1 MPGSEAVPVIPS
13 ATPSLR
19 SEHDDLERR
28 IEERIR
34 SLGRRI
40 GWVELS
46 WRILI
51 WLVGVVGFLFVFSAC
66 DQWLFSRGMP
76 DGIRWAAW
84 TVLAGFS
91 AVWLGLVVG
100 PYFLYRIHPLFAAYV
115 LEKAVPGLKHA
126 VMGFLLL
133 RERRRDFEHD
143 PLSRHVFLGLEQKA
157 ATVESVPLDAVVDRG
172 LVVRWAAILAGVIA
186 VFCLYIIF
194 SPKNVLVSTARVLI
208 PWADIAPA
216 TRARIEDV
224 SPGNAEITVGDR
236 VVVTATVFGLR
247 NGEAP
252 RLRFSTADGQFADQV
267 IPLQPSDGDALR
279 FSAELFPAIPCET
292 TYRIEAA
299 DAETKNFR
307 IRVLPAVRVEL
318 QSVELD
324 YPSYTRL
331 EKKTLAGMGDITAIE
346 GTRVTVVAQSS
357 VPLSAAEIDLDD
369 GRMRVPMQL
378 SGDVWQG
385 RFTLKMSK
393 KEPHVGEFTAYRLRG
408 QDADGR
414 VNPDPVRFSIVT
426 IPDRPPW
433 AEYQDPPPDGS
444 VIPVNA
450 ATALRAKAQDPDFGL
465 SRLTLYIEKDGR
477 SIHSSVL
484 WESPPSGP
492 GTTDTVTGTFE
503 LRPDELKLKPGDTIF
518 CRLEAVDNREP
529 VANRAESRRLE
540 LVIGEPAPP
549 DQTKSQNP
557 DSNGTSSGTENPSE
571 RTDPSPSETPPQ
583 NVTEA
588 LAGDANPDAN
598 ASAMKDHGE
607 GPGASN
613 SVRGQPQDQDP
624 SGPSSAED
632 GQPSSSDE
640 RRPNEFP
647 ERDGNPDGNSVGP
660 EGQNAPETQGTQS
673 GSQSAGQP
681 AAGSPSG
688 SGSQPQPQG
697 ESAGGSGAGSDSS
710 GASGAPSGEGDRTGE
725 GTASEPRNGQG
736 GQGRGN
742 PRPGSESNA
751 GQSDSVGPQKS
762 GTPSDTGADQGAAAG
777 EGPAAES
784 SGKGGSTPGTSGR
797 NSGQTNGSRPKD
809 AEHGVNEPGNQVGNA
824 GREAGESATPA
835 DGENN
840 PGEAFE
846 RILNYLREKGQAG
859 TSAGSPPPGAAAP
872 QDSPGVA
879 TGDASAG
886 PEHPDFKP
894 SAGSPGDKD
903 SSHDGQQTFGEPAEG
918 GVGDGSLQPEKGI
931 DAQPAGREKGPASEL
946 PSGTRESPSGSTRQE
961 GEPQS
966 QPETLP
972 QGQDAAVGSSPPV
985 GTAPQGDAPRDG
997 QPAETPPQATRSS
1010 EMPGNPERSSEP
1022 QAAADP
1028 SSRDSSQTQG
1038 ENGGTLSGGGRE
1050 GEGQSSP
1057 QAGFGAPGSQAPAT
1071 QGGEAMRDP
1080 TGPETGG
1087 SSGTSGAAAGNQG
1100 SRQGEADTSGQD
1112 ARTGQAEQRSQRVP
1126 EGVNGQRTP
1135 GSGNPTGGGL
1145 PGQGEPVPPQ
1155 KSSRPD
1161 SADEPIVE
1169 YARRQTDLA
1178 LRYLEEELA
1187 KSTPDPELLERLGW
1201 TREEMERFAQ
1211 RWRELRKLA
1220 EVPTADTNSAK
1231 QFREVLK
1238 SLGLRPQGTELR
1250 SGRGAVD
1257 SQRGL
1262 GTPRQTAPP
1271 PQWSEQYREYLK
1283 ALGKSG

>member
-1 MPGSEAVPVIPS
+1 MPGSEAAPVIPS
-13 ATPSLR
+13 ATASLR
-19 SEHDDLERR
+19 SEHDELERR

-46 WRILI
+46 WRVLI
-51 WLVGVVGFLFVFSAC
+51 WLVGVVGFLLVFSIC

-84 TVLAGFS
+84 MVLAGFS
-91 AVWLGLVVG
+91 AAWLGLVVG
-100 PYFLYRIHPLFAAYV
+100 PYLLYRIHPLFAAYV

-133 RERRRDFEHD
+133 RERRHDFEHD
-143 PLSRHVFLGLEQKA
+143 PLSKHVFLGLEQKA
-157 ATVESVPLDAVVDRG
+157 ATVETVPLDAVVDRG
-172 LVVRWAAILAGVIA
+172 LIVRWAAILAGVIA
-186 VFCLYIIF
+186 AFCLYIIF

-216 TRARIEDV
+216 TRVRIENV
-224 SPGNAEITVGDR
+224 SPGNAEITLGDR

-267 IPLQPSDGDALR
+267 MPLQPSDGDASR

-299 DAETKNFR
+299 DAETKEFR
-307 IRVLPAVRVEL
+307 IRVRPAVRVEL
-318 QSVELD
+318 ESVELD

-357 VPLSAAEIDLDD
+357 VPLAAAEIDLDD
-369 GRMRVPMQL
+369 GRMRVPMQQ
-378 SGDVWQG
+378 SGDLWQG
-385 RFTLKMSK
+385 RFSLKMSK
-393 KEPHVGEFTAYRLRG
+393 REPHVGEFTAYRLRG

-414 VNPDPVRFSIVT
+414 VNQDPVRFSIVT

-433 AEYQDPPPDGS
+433 VEYQDPPPDGS

-465 SRLTLYIEKDGR
+465 MRLTLDVEKDGR
-477 SIHSSVL
+477 SIHSTIL
-484 WESPPSGP
+484 WDAPPSEP

-503 LRPDELKLKPGDTIF
+503 FRPDELKLKPGDTIF
-518 CRLEAVDNREP
+518 CRLEAVDNRDP
-529 VANRAESRRLE
+529 VANRSESRRLE

-549 DQTKSQNP
+549 DQAESQKP
-557 DSNGTSSGTENPSE
+557 DSNGTSSGAENPSE
-571 RTDPSPSETPPQ
+571 RTDSSPSETSPQ
-583 NVTEA
+583 NANEA
-588 LAGDANPDAN
+588 PAGDANPDAN

-613 SVRGQPQDQDP
+613 SVSRDSQNQTPG
-624 SGPSSAED
+624 GPSSAED
-632 GQPSSSDE
+632 GQSTSGLQRLPKES
-640 RRPNEFP
+640 P
-647 ERDGNPDGNSVGP
+647 ERDGNSVGQ
-660 EGQNAPETQGTQS
+660 EGRDGMESQETQS
-673 GSQSAGQP
+673 GSQSAGEP

-688 SGSQPQPQG
+688 GGSQSQPQG
-697 ESAGGSGAGSDSS
+697 EHTGGSGTGGDSS
-710 GASGAPSGEGDRTGE
+710 GASGAPSGEGDRPGD
-725 GTASEPRNGQG
+725 GTASEPTNGQG

-742 PRPGSESNA
+742 PRPGSELNA
-751 GQSDSVGPQKS
+751 GQGDDSAGSQKS
-762 GTPSDTGADQGAAAG
+762 GTSSDTGTDQGAGAGPGPTAESTG
-777 EGPAAES
+777 EG
-784 SGKGGSTPGTSGR
+784 GSMPRTSGQ
-797 NSGQTNGSRPKD
+797 SFGQNNGSRPKD
-809 AEHGVNEPGNQVGNA
+809 ADSGAGRPGNQAEEA
-824 GREAGESATPA
+824 GRGTGESATPA

-846 RILNYLREKGQAG
+846 RILNYLREKGQGG
-859 TSAGSPPPGAAAP
+859 TSTSSPPPDAAAR
-872 QDSPGVA
+872 QDSPDAA
-879 TGDASAG
+879 TDAASGGPERSDAVKPSPGSAG
-886 PEHPDFKP
+886 DNN
-894 SAGSPGDKD
+894 SGQDGRQ
-903 SSHDGQQTFGEPAEG
+903 SSGEPAAG
-918 GVGDGSLQPEKGI
+918 GVGDRSPSAEQGV
-931 DAQPAGREKGPASEL
+931 DAPTAGRETGSASEL
-946 PSGTRESPSGSTRQE
+946 PSRTQESPSGSTERE
-961 GEPQS
+961 GDPRPQ
-966 QPETLP
+966 PGVMP
-972 QGQDAAVGSSPPV
+972 QGQDAAVGSPPPP
-985 GTAPQGDAPRDG
+985 GNAPQGDSPQNG
-997 QPAETPPQATRSS
+997 QFAGTPPQATRSP
-1010 EMPGNPERSSEP
+1010 EAPGTSERSSEP
-1022 QAAADP
+1022 QAASDP

-1057 QAGFGAPGSQAPAT
+1057 QAGFGVPGSQAPAT
-1071 QGGEAMRDP
+1071 NGGEAMRDR

-1087 SSGTSGAAAGNQG
+1087 SSGASGAAAGNQG
-1100 SRQGEADTSGQD
+1100 SRQGEADTS
-1112 ARTGQAEQRSQRVP
+1112 GQAEQRSQRVP

-1145 PGQGEPVPPQ
+1145 PGQGEPPPPQ
-1155 KSSRPD
+1155 KSSRPE

-1187 KSTPDPELLERLGW
+1187 KSTPDPKLLERLGW

-1211 RWRELRKLA
+1211 RWRELRKKA
-1220 EVPTADTNSAK
+1220 EAPTADTNSAK
-1231 QFREVLK
+1231 QFQELLK

-1250 SGRGAVD
+1250 SGRGATD

>member
-1 MPGSEAVPVIPS
+1 MPGSEAAPVIPS
-13 ATPSLR
+13 ATASLR
-19 SEHDDLERR
+19 SEHDELERR

-51 WLVGVVGFLFVFSAC
+51 WLVGVVGFLFVFSVC

-84 TVLAGFS
+84 MVLAGFS
-91 AVWLGLVVG
+91 AAWLGLVVG
-100 PYFLYRIHPLFAAYV
+100 PYCLYRIHPLFAAYV

-126 VMGFLLL
+126 VMSFLLL
-133 RERRRDFEHD
+133 RERRHDFEHD
-143 PLSRHVFLGLEQKA
+143 PLSNHVFLGLEQKA
-157 ATVESVPLDAVVDRG
+157 VTVETVPLDSVVDRG
-172 LVVRWAAILAGVIA
+172 LIVRWAAILTGVIA
-186 VFCLYIIF
+186 AFCLYIIF

-216 TRARIEDV
+216 TRVRIENV

-247 NGEAP
+247 NGEEP

-267 IPLQPSDGDALR
+267 IPLQPSDGNASR

-299 DAETKNFR
+299 DAETKEFR
-307 IRVLPAVRVEL
+307 ISVRPAVRVEL

-357 VPLSAAEIDLDD
+357 VPLAAAEIDLDD
-369 GRMRVPMQL
+369 GRTRVPMQQ
-378 SGDVWQG
+378 SGDLWQG

-393 KEPHVGEFTAYRLRG
+393 REPNIGEFTAYRLLG

-414 VNPDPVRFSIVT
+414 VNQDPVRFSIVT

-465 SRLTLYIEKDGR
+465 MRLTLDMEKDGR
-477 SIHSSVL
+477 SIHSTIL
-484 WESPPSGP
+484 WESPPSEP

-503 LRPDELKLKPGDTIF
+503 FRPDELQLKPGDTIV

-529 VANRAESRRLE
+529 IANRAESRRLE

-549 DQTKSQNP
+549 DQAESQKP
-557 DSNGTSSGTENPSE
+557 DSNGTSSGAENPSE
-571 RTDPSPSETPPQ
+571 RTDSSPSEALPQ
-583 NVTEA
+583 NGTESP
-588 LAGDANPDAN
+588 GNDTNP
-598 ASAMKDHGE
+598 SAMQNQRE
-607 GPGASN
+607 GPAASDSAN
-613 SVRGQPQDQDP
+613 GHPQDQAP
-624 SGPSSAED
+624 GGPSSTED
-632 GQPSSSDE
+632 GQSTSGDQRLPKES
-640 RRPNEFP
+640 P
-647 ERDGNPDGNSVGP
+647 ERDGNSVGR
-660 EGQNAPETQGTQS
+660 EGRNGMESQGTQS
-673 GSQSAGQP
+673 GSQSAGEPP
-681 AAGSPSG
+681 AASPSG
-688 SGSQPQPQG
+688 GGSQSQPQG
-697 ESAGGSGAGSDSS
+697 KNTGGAGAGGNSS
-710 GASGAPSGEGDRTGE
+710 GASGAPSGEGDRPGD
-725 GTASEPRNGQG
+725 GTASPDANGQG
-736 GQGRGN
+736 RRNAG
-742 PRPGSESNA
+742 PGSELKA
-751 GQSDSVGPQKS
+751 GQGDDSAGSQKS
-762 GTPSDTGADQGAAAG
+762 GTSSDTGIDQGAGAGPGPTAESTG
-777 EGPAAES
+777 EGGSIPRTSGQS
-784 SGKGGSTPGTSGR
+784 SGQ
-797 NSGQTNGSRPKD
+797 NNGSRPKD
-809 AEHGVNEPGNQVGNA
+809 ADSGA
-824 GREAGESATPA
+824 GRPENHAGEAGRGTGESATPA

-846 RILNYLREKGQAG
+846 RILNYLREKGQGG
-859 TSAGSPPPGAAAP
+859 TSTGSRSPDAAAR
-872 QDSPGVA
+872 QDSPDPAPNAASGSSERS
-879 TGDASAG
+879 DAAKPSPGSAG
-886 PEHPDFKP
+886 DN
-894 SAGSPGDKD
+894 D
-903 SSHDGQQTFGEPAEG
+903 SGQDGRQSSGEPAAG
-918 GVGDGSLQPEKGI
+918 GVGDRSP
-931 DAQPAGREKGPASEL
+931 PAEQSVGALTDGRNTDSAPEL
-946 PSGTRESPSGSTRQE
+946 PSGTKDSPSGSAGRE
-961 GEPQS
+961 GDPRPQS
-966 QPETLP
+966 DTMS
-972 QGQDAAVGSSPPV
+972 QGQDAAVGSPPPP
-985 GTAPQGDAPRDG
+985 GTAPQGDSPKNG
-997 QPAETPPQATRSS
+997 QLAGTPPQATRSP
-1010 EMPGNPERSSEP
+1010 ETPGTSERSSEP
-1022 QAAADP
+1022 QAASDP

-1071 QGGEAMRDP
+1071 EGGEAMRDP

-1087 SSGTSGAAAGNQG
+1087 SRGASGTSAADPGPQQGGAD
-1100 SRQGEADTSGQD
+1100 SS
-1112 ARTGQAEQRSQRVP
+1112 GQAEQTAQTDQKSPR
-1126 EGVNGQRTP
+1126 RTEHVTGERLP

-1145 PGQGEPVPPQ
+1145 PGQGEPPPPQ
-1155 KSSRPD
+1155 KSSRPE
-1161 SADEPIVE
+1161 SADEPNVE

-1187 KSTPDPELLERLGW
+1187 KSTPDPELMERLGW

-1211 RWRELRKLA
+1211 RWRELRKKA

-1231 QFREVLK
+1231 EFQEVLK